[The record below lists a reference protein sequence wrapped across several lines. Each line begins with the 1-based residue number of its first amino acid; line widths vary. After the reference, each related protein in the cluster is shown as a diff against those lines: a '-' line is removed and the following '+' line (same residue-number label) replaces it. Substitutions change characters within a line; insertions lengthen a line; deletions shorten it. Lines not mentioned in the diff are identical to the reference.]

1 MHWDKR
7 VVVFEYFGV
16 VDSFDFLESNRDVY
30 GDDRFDGLRFQ
41 VVLFDQVTEVNYSP
55 KDVKKIAYLDMAAY
69 RSNPHVTVLF
79 TGDSS
84 LLKKLNSLYST
95 YVEGRAWPSQFFKNR
110 EDVWAQITEKEKDF
124 ALKITY

>member
-1 MHWDKR
+1 MSYKLHWDKR

-69 RSNPHVTVLF
+69 RSMKWTPLVRQ
-79 TGDSS
+79 G
-84 LLKKLNSLYST
+84 
-95 YVEGRAWPSQFFKNR
+95 
-110 EDVWAQITEKEKDF
+110 
-124 ALKITY
+124 